1 MDEPGSESG
10 KRSDRRGAARGTRAG
25 SWSPQEGG
33 ASSHLAAPLAPRS
46 PGSFA
51 AAAMGYPDS
60 LLAMPDTLPAA
71 LMHTIR
77 ARLGD
82 RARPGEPLARY
93 TSFRIGGPADLLVL
107 PDTADELA
115 HVLAT
120 AAAFGTRLTLLGGGS
135 NVLVGDGGMRG
146 VVVKLG
152 RGFARID
159 WEAEHESA
167 QAARGGS
174 RAGVELGRAADAAR
188 ESVRSARS
196 ARAPHGPPGEFIF
209 IHAGAAVQLGRL
221 ARAAVARGLAGLEY
235 AEGIPGTVGGAL
247 FMNAG
252 AYGGELAHAVESV
265 EGLGRDG
272 RALELPGGALV
283 FGYRRSALPPGFVVT
298 AVCLRLRRD
307 ESGQGRNRLDEARA
321 RRTAAQPHGKAN
333 AGSIFKNPNGEHA
346 GRLIEVAGLKGAR
359 AGRARISE
367 RHANFIVNEG
377 GARAADVKALMDV
390 AQRVVW
396 ERSGVWLEPEVQLVG
411 SW

>member
-1 MDEPGSESG
+1 
-10 KRSDRRGAARGTRAG
+10 
-25 SWSPQEGG
+25 
-33 ASSHLAAPLAPRS
+33 
-46 PGSFA
+46 
-51 AAAMGYPDS
+51 
-60 LLAMPDTLPAA
+60 MPDTLPAA

-196 ARAPHGPPGEFIF
+196 ARAPDGPPGEFIF

-272 RALELPGGALV
+272 RALELPGRALV

-298 AVCLRLRRD
+298 AVRLRLRRD
-307 ESGQGRNRLDEARA
+307 ESGQVRNRMDEARA

>member
-1 MDEPGSESG
+1 MVSEANEPGSESG
-10 KRSDRRGAARGTRAG
+10 KRSDDRRGVPVGT
-25 SWSPQEGG
+25 PQEEG
-33 ASSHLAAPLAPRS
+33 ASSHLAARLSPRS

-60 LLAMPDTLPAA
+60 LLAMSDALPVA
-71 LMHTIR
+71 LIDTIR

-115 HVLAT
+115 HVLVT
-120 AAAFGTRLTLLGGGS
+120 TAAFGVRLTLLGGGS

-159 WEAEHESA
+159 WNGTAE
-167 QAARGGS
+167 
-174 RAGVELGRAADAAR
+174 AAR
-188 ESVRSARS
+188 EFDRSTARA
-196 ARAPHGPPGEFIF
+196 ARAPHGPPDDLDLVP

-221 ARAAVARGLAGLEY
+221 ARATVARGLAGLEY

>member
-60 LLAMPDTLPAA
+60 LLAMSDALPAA
-71 LMHTIR
+71 LIDAIR
-77 ARLGD
+77 ARLGE
-82 RARPGEPLARY
+82 RARPGEPLARH

-107 PDTADELA
+107 PDTPEELA
-115 HVLAT
+115 HVLGTAT
-120 AAAFGTRLTLLGGGS
+120 AFGARLTLLGGGS

-152 RGFARID
+152 PGFAR
-159 WEAEHESA
+159 
-167 QAARGGS
+167 
-174 RAGVELGRAADAAR
+174 VEWN
-188 ESVRSARS
+188 
-196 ARAPHGPPGEFIF
+196 GELLR
-209 IHAGAAVQLGRL
+209 AGAAVQLGRL
-221 ARAAVARGLAGLEY
+221 ARAAAGRGLAGLEY

-252 AYGGELAHAVESV
+252 AYGGELAPAVESV

-272 RALELPGGALV
+272 RAFALPGRELV
-283 FGYRRSALPPGFVVT
+283 FGYRHSALPPGFVVT
-298 AVCLRLRRD
+298 AVRLRLRRD
-307 ESGQGRNRLDEARA
+307 ESDQVRNRMDEART
-321 RRTAAQPHGKAN
+321 RRTAAQPHGGAN
-333 AGSIFKNPNGEHA
+333 AGSIFKNPNGDHA
-346 GRLIEVAGLKGAR
+346 GRLIEIAGLKGTR

-396 ERSGVWLEPEVQLVG
+396 ERSGVWLQPEVQLVG